1 MTYMNSAQAIM
12 FLKNNQPFTKDTEE
26 KFEVIKKYND
36 VRVHFLNHPDPQCIP
51 LFLNS
56 FGEGSGFGVYQLI
69 EDVLMKYSIEQV
81 VPHLITA
88 LHSEHIGVRYW
99 CAHIAASF
107 PTPSLITPL
116 SNLLSDPDP
125 DIRCAAVTALSQI
138 EDDRIIG
145 LFKGVLEKETDSDVL
160 EHIQEALTE
169 PKLTSLTPK

>member
-1 MTYMNSAQAIM
+1 MKYMNSAQAIM
-12 FLKNNQPFTKDTEE
+12 FLKDNQPFSKDTEE

-69 EDVLMKYSIEQV
+69 EDVLMKFSIEQV
-81 VPHLITA
+81 VPHLISA
-88 LHSEHIGVRYW
+88 LKSEHIGVRYW
-99 CAHIAASF
+99 CTHIAASF
-107 PTPSLITPL
+107 PTLSLIPPL
-116 SNLLSDPDP
+116 SNLLNDPDP

-145 LFKGVLEKETDSDVL
+145 IFKEVLEKEDDPDVL
-160 EHIQEALTE
+160 DLIQEALNE
-169 PKLTSLTPK
+169 SKIDAAVP